1 MALVKDRHL
10 FLVDLAW
17 MDTAVLILRGIRLV
31 VGLLMVLAVATL
43 GSVGMEQLI
52 VSFLTGLDAMG

>member
-1 MALVKDRHL
+1 VALVKDRHL